1 MSARLPHPLVWLAA
15 AAPLM
20 AGLELGRRILGNND
34 DARFAVLAQ
43 DVLAHGLR
51 MFPELNGAPYYNKP
65 ALLAWL
71 IALVSWPAGSV
82 SQLTAA
88 LPSAAAA
95 VALAFVVW
103 ALGRDMFGADAGWY
117 AALVAVATQGFFLQ
131 ARLPLP
137 DMLMTLFITLALWQ
151 LWRMTRDGARGH
163 HWLGFY
169 GATALAFW
177 SKGGAG
183 FLPLAVALGWAVVNA
198 RDAGWRRLGLL
209 RGLALLV
216 LLIAPW
222 WLFGLRTDRVA
233 IRGAV
238 VDNQLFWY
246 LPFTL
251 TLNSVTAPLR
261 NAFGILFPWVLVV
274 PLVLVQAVRCARG
287 EDADRRDVRALLVW
301 AAVTF
306 VLIGASRE
314 QRFRYYLPL
323 VPPAALLIGWW
334 LARALPE
341 CGGILRVP
349 WRLYGGLALVLAA
362 VTSAALGG
370 GRRRSED
377 LLASLPASL
386 GEALVL
392 AGGLGAMLVALG
404 WGMQRAR
411 NAIGQSSDRYHQG
424 RGAIS
429 RISRELQSAYV
440 SLHLPGALSGTL
452 GSAATAAADF
462 PAVRV
467 IDTGAVSAAT
477 TMLAFAVQRRLERGS
492 SDEEVD
498 ELVTRFREEHG
509 LLFTLDTL
517 DYLARGGRVGRAAAF
532 AGSLLSVKPILTIR
546 DDEVVPLKRVRGTQK
561 ALGEFRAELEANSPD
576 EPSLR
581 IGLAHAAA
589 PERLAQLEAL
599 VRAAR
604 PRAKVEV
611 STSIGPVL
619 GTHAGPGAIGLFWF
633 DDPVL

>member
-1 MSARLPHPLVWLAA
+1 
-15 AAPLM
+15 
-20 AGLELGRRILGNND
+20 
-34 DARFAVLAQ
+34 AVLAQ

-103 ALGRDMFGADAGWY
+103 SLGRDMFGADAGWY

-287 EDADRRDVRALLVW
+287 EDADRRDVGALL
-301 AAVTF
+301 
-306 VLIGASRE
+306 L
-314 QRFRYYLPL
+314 
-323 VPPAALLIGWW
+323 
-334 LARALPE
+334 
-341 CGGILRVP
+341 
-349 WRLYGGLALVLAA
+349 
-362 VTSAALGG
+362 
-370 GRRRSED
+370 
-377 LLASLPASL
+377 
-386 GEALVL
+386 
-392 AGGLGAMLVALG
+392 ALG
-404 WGMQRAR
+404 WGMRRAR
-411 NAIGQSSDRYHQG
+411 MG
-424 RGAIS
+424 GAF
-429 RISRELQSAYV
+429 AV
-440 SLHLPGALSGTL
+440 AWL
-452 GSAATAAADF
+452 GSAVFVAGAYHWEVDRFNAANDF
-462 PAVRV
+462 PRV
-467 IDTGAVSAAT
+467 SERMRPALQGASVVAT
-477 TMLAFAVQRRLERGS
+477 WGVPELPLSFYFHRR
-492 SDEEVD
+492 V
-498 ELVTRFREEHG
+498 
-509 LLFTLDTL
+509 
-517 DYLARGGRVGRAAAF
+517 
-532 AGSLLSVKPILTIR
+532 
-546 DDEVVPLKRVRGTQK
+546 
-561 ALGEFRAELEANSPD
+561 
-576 EPSLR
+576 
-581 IGLAHAAA
+581 
-589 PERLAQLEAL
+589 
-599 VRAAR
+599 
-604 PRAKVEV
+604 
-611 STSIGPVL
+611 
-619 GTHAGPGAIGLFWF
+619 
-633 DDPVL
+633 

>member
-1 MSARLPHPLVWLAA
+1 MSAGLPHPLVWLAA

-222 WLFGLRTDRVA
+222 WLFGLGTDRVA
-233 IRGAV
+233 IHGAV
-238 VDNQLFWY
+238 VDNQLLWY

-261 NAFGILFPWVLVV
+261 NVFGILFPWVLVV

-323 VPPAALLIGWW
+323 VPPAALLTGWW

-341 CGGILRVP
+341 CGDVLRVP

-370 GRRRSED
+370 GRRGSQD

-386 GEALVL
+386 GEVLVL
-392 AGGLGAMLVALG
+392 AGGLGAMLLALG
-404 WGMQRAR
+404 WGMRRAR
-411 NAIGQSSDRYHQG
+411 MG
-424 RGAIS
+424 RAF
-429 RISRELQSAYV
+429 AV
-440 SLHLPGALSGTL
+440 AWL
-452 GSAATAAADF
+452 GSAVFVAGAYHWEVDRFNAANDF
-462 PAVRV
+462 PRVSERMRPALQGASVVATWGVPELPLSFYFHRRVVRV
-467 IDTGAVSAAT
+467 ETVDDLERVMSSGAPAVAIMT
-477 TMLAFAVQRRLERGS
+477 DGVLAGNRDRGRLE
-492 SDEEVD
+492 V
-498 ELVTRFREEHG
+498 LVQER
-509 LLFTLDTL
+509 FTLQ
-517 DYLARGGRVGRAAAF
+517 
-532 AGSLLSVKPILTIR
+532 SIS
-546 DDEVVPLKRVRGTQK
+546 
-561 ALGEFRAELEANSPD
+561 
-576 EPSLR
+576 
-581 IGLAHAAA
+581 
-589 PERLAQLEAL
+589 L
-599 VRAAR
+599 VRRELANR
-604 PRAKVEV
+604 
-611 STSIGPVL
+611 L
-619 GTHAGPGAIGLFWF
+619 
-633 DDPVL
+633 

>member
-1 MSARLPHPLVWLAA
+1 MSARLTHHLAWLAA

-103 ALGRDMFGADAGWY
+103 ALGRDMFGAAAGRY
-117 AALVAVATQGFFLQ
+117 AALVTVATQGFFLQ

-137 DMLMTLFITLALWQ
+137 DMLMTFFITLALWQ
-151 LWRMTRDGARGH
+151 LWRMSRDGARGH

-198 RDAGWRRLGLL
+198 RDASWRRLGLL

-233 IRGAV
+233 IHGAV
-238 VDNQLFWY
+238 VDNQLFRY

-287 EDADRRDVRALLVW
+287 EDAERRDVRAPLVW

-306 VLIGASRE
+306 VLIAVSRE

-392 AGGLGAMLVALG
+392 AGGLGAMIVALG

-411 NAIGQSSDRYHQG
+411 NDATRTWG
-424 RGAIS
+424 RPPA
-429 RISRELQSAYV
+429 A
-440 SLHLPGALSGTL
+440 GTGLERAVNDATRAWGRPPAAGTGLERSIVARAFAVAWL
-452 GSAATAAADF
+452 GSAVFVAGAYHWEVDRFNAANDFPRVSERMRPALQGASVVATWGVPELPLSFYFHRRVVRVETVDDLERVMSGGATAVAIMTDG
-462 PAVRV
+462 V
-467 IDTGAVSAAT
+467 
-477 TMLAFAVQRRLERGS
+477 LAGNRDRERLEVLMQ
-492 SDEEVD
+492 E
-498 ELVTRFREEHG
+498 T
-509 LLFTLDTL
+509 FTLQ
-517 DYLARGGRVGRAAAF
+517 
-532 AGSLLSVKPILTIR
+532 SIS
-546 DDEVVPLKRVRGTQK
+546 
-561 ALGEFRAELEANSPD
+561 
-576 EPSLR
+576 
-581 IGLAHAAA
+581 
-589 PERLAQLEAL
+589 L
-599 VRAAR
+599 VRRELANR
-604 PRAKVEV
+604 
-611 STSIGPVL
+611 L
-619 GTHAGPGAIGLFWF
+619 
-633 DDPVL
+633 